1 MSNPTPASGPSDRAE
16 ADAVARD
23 AAARDAVDAADA
35 GADETV
41 ASDSARSHEEAGHTA
56 VIPPSELPAERS
68 DDAQADARA
77 AEPVVVPPILDEPDL
92 SSPAVSEPVVIVP
105 ETAPSAPAAREPL
118 PVRQAWSEPSDRQ
131 VDDEGTPTVA
141 STVVDD
147 EQHPYPAA
155 AYAPVPEAGSQPLT
169 PAQQQFPLFVQAP
182 EAPRD
187 RGNRGFGILIG
198 LLGTIVFA
206 AIYAAAVTGLQLVY
220 PNATVR
226 AGGDFV
232 DILLSL
238 VTSWVFIVP
247 VVVFFFA
254 WMITAVIINRAG
266 WVHWV
271 LGGFVI
277 GLVTYLSWFGGFLL
291 QEQAWKLGG
300 TASLKLVL
308 DNAFAF
314 GPVIAFVV
322 AREIP
327 VWLGGWIGAHGRRV
341 RAQNLEAQRE
351 YEQVL
356 DAGPTVAR

>member
-1 MSNPTPASGPSDRAE
+1 MSNPTPASGPSDASE
-16 ADAVARD
+16 ADAAARD
-23 AAARDAVDAADA
+23 AAARDSIAPDSDAPTGTGANEAVEA
-35 GADETV
+35 E
-41 ASDSARSHEEAGHTA
+41 SSRSHEEAGHTA
-56 VIPPSELPAERS
+56 VIPPSDLPAERVV
-68 DDAQADARA
+68 AEPAADARA
-77 AEPVVVPPILDEPDL
+77 A
-92 SSPAVSEPVVIVP
+92 EPVVIVP
-105 ETAPSAPAAREPL
+105 ETAPAPADAAPPVVREPL
-118 PVRQAWSEPSDRQ
+118 PVRQAWSEPSDRRIE
-131 VDDEGTPTVA
+131 DEGTPTVA
-141 STVVDD
+141 SDLAADT

-155 AYAPVPEAGSQPLT
+155 AYAPVPGPEAQPLT

-198 LLGTIVFA
+198 LLGTVVFA

-254 WMITAVIINRAG
+254 WLVTAVIINRAG

-277 GLVTYLSWFGGFLL
+277 GLVTYLSWFGGLLL

-327 VWLGGWIGAHGRRV
+327 VWLGGWIGAHGRKV